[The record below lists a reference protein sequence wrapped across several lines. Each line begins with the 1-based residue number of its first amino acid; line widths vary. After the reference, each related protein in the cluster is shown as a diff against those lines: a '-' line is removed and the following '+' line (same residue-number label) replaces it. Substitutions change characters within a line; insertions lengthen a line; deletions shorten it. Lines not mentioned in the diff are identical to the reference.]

1 MSKLDELAR
10 ANIFSIKPYV
20 PGKPIEEVEREYG
33 ISGAIKLAS
42 NENPLG
48 PSPAVLEAVRAAVPR
63 IYNYP
68 DGNCYYLK
76 RELAHFYHLDENN
89 FIIGN
94 GADEVIKIIG
104 EAFLETEDEVIYPWP
119 TFSEYIFVTKLM
131 GAKPIPCLLYTSN
144 KGVKMRDVTDILNN
158 LRKNLT
164 GRESDALQ
172 QEFKEPSC
180 KLCHDRGIIL
190 IDGERADVYKRQDQ
204 EKSLTQCL
212 RFTSILC
219 YVLHL

>member
-1 MSKLDELAR
+1 M
-10 ANIFSIKPYV
+10 
-20 PGKPIEEVEREYG
+20 
-33 ISGAIKLAS
+33 AS

-104 EAFLETEDEVIYPWP
+104 EAFLEAEDEVIYPWP

-131 GAKPIPCLLYTSN
+131 GAKPIP
-144 KGVKMRDVTDILNN
+144 VKLTTDFKYDF
-158 LRKNLT
+158 KNLMNRSAVIQNSFLSAILT
-164 GRESDALQ
+164 TLQ
-172 QEFKEPSC
+172 EPLQIKKIYRNLSIHC
-180 KLCHDRGIIL
+180 QL
-190 IDGERADVYKRQDQ
+190 I
-204 EKSLTQCL
+204 S
-212 RFTSILC
+212 
-219 YVLHL
+219 